1 MPKNLKKKSKITSIS
16 SVLILCIIKANLAY
30 SIALTRQNDII
41 INKNK
46 KNIRWRWSECYS
58 SIFPSPSANNC
69 FSIIAQVLS
78 NSVLNSAN
86 KESTAHCYNCD
97 DYLYQD
103 EYQLQDFFLSW
114 IGKNFILLF
123 YKVLCKS
130 SSIFGGLRNLISFYF
145 IYHLLMN
152 IWQNARQL
160 FWNLVLLL

>member
-1 MPKNLKKKSKITSIS
+1 MHDRRKQQKRNYLSVLDDQNKIPVGFYSSLLKNSCLKIWKKKSKITSIS
-16 SVLILCIIKANLAY
+16 SALILCIIKANLAY

-41 INKNK
+41 VNKNK

-86 KESTAHCYNCD
+86 NESTAHCYNCD

-103 EYQLQDFFLSW
+103 EHRL
-114 IGKNFILLF
+114 
-123 YKVLCKS
+123 
-130 SSIFGGLRNLISFYF
+130 
-145 IYHLLMN
+145 
-152 IWQNARQL
+152 
-160 FWNLVLLL
+160 